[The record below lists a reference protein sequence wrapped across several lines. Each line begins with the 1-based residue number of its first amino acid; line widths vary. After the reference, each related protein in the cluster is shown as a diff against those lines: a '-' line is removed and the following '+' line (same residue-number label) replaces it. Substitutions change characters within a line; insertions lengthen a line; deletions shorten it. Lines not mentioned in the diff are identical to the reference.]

1 MSDWN
6 YHFGI
11 ELLNQASHLLKHGY
25 RQQGLDTFQ
34 NQGKLYADQVRGN
47 LEEQYI
53 LDSFANIACPF
64 GDTQHVVMKRAPE
77 TPTFG

>member
-47 LEEQYI
+47 LEEQCI
-53 LDSFANIACPF
+53 LDNFANIACW
-64 GDTQHVVMKRAPE
+64 
-77 TPTFG
+77 TPPSSPNDALLAILNML